1 MKTIAEIRLENLS
14 LLIDEQGTQDKVS
27 DLSGVSPV
35 YLSQL
40 KNETRDIKTGRP
52 RQMGDRTA
60 RKLETGCA
68 KPIGWMD
75 KEHAA
80 ATTAFAYTTAAE
92 HKPEQHKANEVV
104 ALPART
110 QTYDIWTLAAIELL
124 QSLDIG
130 QRQAMVSRMREYKQF
145 LDPPRIG
152 QAL

>member
-14 LLIDEQGTQDKVS
+14 FLIQENGTQDKVS
-27 DLSGVSPV
+27 ELSGVSPV

-40 KNETRDIKTGRP
+40 KNESRDIKTGRP

-60 RKLETGCA
+60 RKLETGCK

-75 KEHAA
+75 KEHA
-80 ATTAFAYTTAAE
+80 TAS
-92 HKPEQHKANEVV
+92 PKANYPTATSQPAE
-104 ALPART
+104 AHRASELITLPTKPTA
-110 QTYDIWTLAAIELL
+110 YDVWTLAAIELL

-130 QRQAMVSRMREYKQF
+130 QRQAMVARMREYKQF